1 MLERANKPIDA
12 VCISSRRVNPNKET
26 IPMQTT
32 LRGTAIALALIGSM
46 GLAGA
51 AQLNLTSAQKQ
62 TIFQSVA
69 SEKGQTAPSG
79 FQVRL
84 GEKVPQSVSMHQ
96 LPSSAT
102 SQVSAAKEY
111 EYAKLQNNEVLLINP
126 KDRQVAEIIM
136 PSSTTGS
143 AK

>member
-1 MLERANKPIDA
+1 
-12 VCISSRRVNPNKET
+12 
-26 IPMQTT
+26 MQTSF
-32 LRGTAIALALIGSM
+32 RVAAIALALIGSV

-62 TIFQSVA
+62 TISRGVA

-79 FQVRL
+79 FQAKL
-84 GEKVPQSVSMHQ
+84 GEKVPQSLSMHQ
-96 LPSSAT
+96 LPSSVT

-111 EYAKLQNNEVLLINP
+111 EYAKLQNNEVLLIDP

-143 AK
+143 AR

>member
-1 MLERANKPIDA
+1 LGVPKDPSTPDY
-12 VCISSRRVNPNKET
+12 ISSRRVTHHKET
-26 IPMQTT
+26 IPMQASF
-32 LRGTAIALALIGSM
+32 RCTAIALALIGSV

-62 TIFQSVA
+62 SILQSVA
-69 SEKGQTAPSG
+69 SEKGQTAPAG
-79 FQVRL
+79 FQAKL
-84 GEKVPQSVSMHQ
+84 GEKVPQSLSMHQ

>member
-1 MLERANKPIDA
+1 MR
-12 VCISSRRVNPNKET
+12 T
-26 IPMQTT
+26 ILCGTT
-32 LRGTAIALALIGSM
+32 IAMALIGSV

-51 AQLNLTSAQKQ
+51 AQLTLTSAQKQ
-62 TIFQSVA
+62 AIFEGVA

-79 FQVRL
+79 FQVKL
-84 GEKVPQSVSMHQ
+84 GEKVPQSLSMHQ
-96 LPSSAT
+96 LPNRVT
-102 SQVSAAKEY
+102 SQVSAARDY
-111 EYAKLQNNEVLLINP
+111 DYAKLANNEVLLINP

>member
-1 MLERANKPIDA
+1 MRASFR
-12 VCISSRRVNPNKET
+12 C
-26 IPMQTT
+26 
-32 LRGTAIALALIGSM
+32 TAIALAFIGSV

-51 AQLNLTSAQKQ
+51 AQLNLTAAQKQ

-69 SEKGQTAPSG
+69 SEKGQTVPSG
-79 FQVRL
+79 FQAKL
-84 GEKVPQSVSMHQ
+84 GEKLPQSLSMHQ

-102 SQVSAAKEY
+102 SQVSGAKEY

>member
-1 MLERANKPIDA
+1 MRA
-12 VCISSRRVNPNKET
+12 SLYGTT
-26 IPMQTT
+26 IF
-32 LRGTAIALALIGSM
+32 LALIGTV

-79 FQVRL
+79 FQAKL

-102 SQVSAAKEY
+102 GQVSAAKEY

-136 PSSTTGS
+136 PPTGS
-143 AK
+143 AR